1 MSHDRPHP
9 SPCFPANG
17 AVGGCTPG
25 RDAGAA
31 GRDDGAAGRDSVAF
45 GIVPEDGAG
54 EH

>member
-17 AVGGCTPG
+17 TVGGCTP
-25 RDAGAA
+25 

-45 GIVPEDGAG
+45 AIVPEDGAG